1 MEISMYSET
10 MKLIQKF
17 FTERYMD
24 VFMYP
29 VTLRVITFIQK
40 FLSERVHE
48 NFHVPCNW
56 DRLIQHFLTKRVH
69 ANDASNSNM
78 KII

>member
-17 FTERYMD
+17 FTEKYMD

-48 NFHVPCNW
+48 NFHVPCN
-56 DRLIQHFLTKRVH
+56 
-69 ANDASNSNM
+69 
-78 KII
+78 